1 MKRII
6 LFIIP
11 FFIISSFSS
20 NAQQQELFINVLIDA
35 SQIPDVQSTVI
46 TDMKTNITSFLNDRK
61 WTNDSYQPQERI
73 RGTFSIQITQQPAAG
88 SYVATLQVIS
98 TRPVFG
104 TAYETPLIN
113 FIDKNFTFDLAV
125 GQPLNFNDNT
135 FNSNLTSMLAFYAY
149 IIIALDYESFGKF
162 SGQPFID
169 KAYNVA
175 NIAVQAGGGW
185 ATSGD
190 PNNRFSLIDNLY
202 SQLMLPFRE
211 NFYYY
216 HRLGLDVFLRDPDA
230 GRQKALDMLNAIKK
244 VNQLKP
250 YAILTRSFF
259 LAKKIELYGIFRDAS
274 DDMKG
279 KAVPLLRELDPLNSD
294 YYSGMLK

>member
-6 LFIIP
+6 LLIVP
-11 FFIISSFSS
+11 FFVLSSFCS

-35 SQIPDVQSTVI
+35 TQIPDVQTSVI
-46 TDMKTNITSFLNDRK
+46 TDMKSTITNFLNDRK

-149 IIIALDYESFGKF
+149 VIIALDYESFGKF

-216 HRLGLDVFLRDPDA
+216 HRLGLDVFLRDPDTA
-230 GRQKALDMLNAIKK
+230 RQKALDMLNAIKK

-274 DDMKG
+274 DDMKS

>member
-1 MKRII
+1 MKSGLSFII
-6 LFIIP
+6 LFFILTS
-11 FFIISSFSS
+11 FFSY
-20 NAQQQELFINVLIDA
+20 AQQQELLCTVLIDA
-35 SQIPDVQSTVI
+35 TQIPDVQTSVTG
-46 TDMKTNITSFLNDRK
+46 DMQKNITSFLNDRK

-73 RGTFSIQITQQPAAG
+73 KATFSIQITQQPSIG
-88 SYVATLQVIS
+88 SYVATLQVLS
-98 TRPVFG
+98 SRPVFG

-125 GQPLNFNDNT
+125 GQPLNFNDNI

-216 HRLGLDVFLRDPDA
+216 HRLGLDVFLRDPDT

-274 DDMKG
+274 DDMKS